1 MKEGRTSHSYGSY
14 RRQSL
19 TYEGRHG
26 LTYMGE
32 KSVGETYMGEMFVGE
47 RLVGEKSV
55 GEKSVGEKSMGV
67 DGMLAFV
74 PPFSGFI
81 CLMGFQECASAAK
94 AWTFTY
100 SESESES
107 SRVKLVFFFL
117 LAGFLYNQPKS
128 GLNGI

>member
-1 MKEGRTSHSYGSY
+1 
-14 RRQSL
+14 
-19 TYEGRHG
+19 
-26 LTYMGE
+26 
-32 KSVGETYMGEMFVGE
+32 
-47 RLVGEKSV
+47 
-55 GEKSVGEKSMGV
+55 MGV

-94 AWTFTY
+94 AWTFTFTC

-107 SRVKLVFFFL
+107 SRVKLVFFL
-117 LAGFLYNQPKS
+117 LAGFFLYNQPKS